1 MKILIIGAGRLGSH
15 LAQLLSRLGHD
26 ITVVDKDEDKILATL
41 KVADVDGYTRDV
53 TDPRFFE
60 EIDLSEYDVIV
71 AATDR
76 DEVNLF
82 VASIARLYNVKRI
95 FVRAKNS
102 QTMSLLDLIGVEG
115 VVVEPLIAANII
127 FSLIQG
133 RYELVNL
140 VSSLSGKFFL
150 VSAVVKETSILR
162 GKLLSRAIEDG
173 LIPKDVKILAVFDGE
188 RFYDVSEA
196 PALDVGHIVVALVSE
211 RSLREFNEL
220 F

>member
-26 ITVVDKDEDKILATL
+26 ITVVDKDEDKILNTL
-41 KVADVDGYTRDV
+41 KIADVDGYARDV

-60 EIDLSEYDVIV
+60 EIDLSTYDVIV

-82 VASIARLYNVKRI
+82 VASIARLYNVERI

-102 QTMSLLDLIGVEG
+102 QTTSLLSMIGVEG
-115 VVVEPLIAANII
+115 VVVEPLIAANIL

-133 RYELVNL
+133 KYELVNL
-140 VSSLSGKFFL
+140 VSSLSGGFYL
-150 VSAVVKETSILR
+150 VSGVVREASPLR
-162 GKLLSRAIEDG
+162 GKLISHAIEEG
-173 LIPKDVKILAVFDGE
+173 LIPSSVKILAVFDGE
-188 RFYDVSEA
+188 RFYDINEA
-196 PALDVGHIVVALVSE
+196 PPLEPGFVVIALVSE
-211 RSLREFNEL
+211 KSLREFNEL
-220 F
+220 L